1 MAVTE
6 FATLR
11 LASSHTWESPD
22 VQAFFQT
29 LAIQQAEWSG
39 YPLRFFEDTSD
50 TRIIYLI
57 TGWTSVPAHY
67 EWIAS
72 EQNQVLLGQA
82 KGLIEV
88 VAVEHAALD
97 SEVADGQYATWKQWE
112 AQEGETYEAKGIG
125 RVVVEGSGMVSAI
138 GSYADKAAAVGASEG
153 GKLMHRLLL
162 S

>member
-1 MAVTE
+1 MTVTE

-29 LAIQQAEWSG
+29 LAVQQAEWSG
-39 YPLRFFEDTSD
+39 YPLHFFEDTSD

-72 EQNQVLLGQA
+72 EQNQVLLEKA

-88 VAVEHAALD
+88 VALEHAELD
-97 SEVADGQYATWKQWE
+97 SEVADGKYAVWKQWE
-112 AQEGETYEAKGIG
+112 AQEGENYEAKGIG
-125 RVVVEGSGMVSAI
+125 RVLEEGSGMVNSLE
-138 GSYADKAAAVGASEG
+138 SYVDKTAAVGASEG
-153 GKLMHRLLL
+153 GKLMRRLLL
-162 S
+162 H